1 MQMKNMKFI
10 ALFLILMIPWGTM
23 AGKRQINMAD
33 LGVTPQT
40 PDCTP
45 AIVKCLQECKDD
57 KNITML
63 FEKGTYHFFPDF
75 GKDKYCF
82 VSNNDEGL
90 KRTIFLLEQ
99 VQNMTIDG
107 QGSNF
112 IFHGF
117 SNPFVIYDSKNV
129 TFKNFSIDYVRPFHS
144 EAIIIQNNPDGID
157 VMIPKSFPYKIN
169 NGTLVFTD
177 GRSKEERQTTVS
189 REIVYPY
196 GSLLEFDTNKRETAF
211 MARDYYLGNT
221 PLVAK
226 DLGNRKVR
234 LFLKDLR
241 GTVGNTLVF
250 ASANRNYPGFTVSDS
265 ENLRFENITIFH
277 SGGMGIVGQRTHN
290 VTVESCKVTPSNGRM
305 ISCTADATHF
315 SNCTGK
321 IELSHCIFENQ
332 MDDATNIH
340 GIYVQI
346 ARQIAPN
353 EVLVQLKHTQ
363 QLGFEFLQKG
373 VPVEF
378 VQGLSL
384 ITKGNA
390 VVLEA
395 ERINKDFTRVK
406 LSEPLPE
413 GIKVGDAI
421 GELRKFPAIHI
432 HDNYIG
438 KNRAR
443 GMLLNCRGK
452 TIVENNIFHS
462 PGAAILFEGD
472 ANFWFEQGGVNDCT
486 IRNNVFDNCLFGVW
500 GEAII
505 DVQAGI
511 KEQRDVSRYNKN
523 IKVYNNTFRVFDDVY
538 LLHAYGVE
546 NMEWK
551 NNKRVMTNDY
561 PSVRQR
567 DSLYKI
573 EYCDDIKISEP

>member
-1 MQMKNMKFI
+1 M
-10 ALFLILMIPWGTM
+10 
-23 AGKRQINMAD
+23 
-33 LGVTPQT
+33 
-40 PDCTP
+40 
-45 AIVKCLQECKDD
+45 
-57 KNITML
+57 
-63 FEKGTYHFFPDF
+63 
-75 GKDKYCF
+75 
-82 VSNNDEGL
+82 
-90 KRTIFLLEQ
+90 
-99 VQNMTIDG
+99 
-107 QGSNF
+107 
-112 IFHGF
+112 
-117 SNPFVIYDSKNV
+117 
-129 TFKNFSIDYVRPFHS
+129 
-144 EAIIIQNNPDGID
+144 
-157 VMIPKSFPYKIN
+157 
-169 NGTLVFTD
+169 
-177 GRSKEERQTTVS
+177 
-189 REIVYPY
+189 
-196 GSLLEFDTNKRETAF
+196 
-211 MARDYYLGNT
+211 
-221 PLVAK
+221 
-226 DLGNRKVR
+226 
-234 LFLKDLR
+234 
-241 GTVGNTLVF
+241 
-250 ASANRNYPGFTVSDS
+250 
-265 ENLRFENITIFH
+265 
-277 SGGMGIVGQRTHN
+277 
-290 VTVESCKVTPSNGRM
+290 
-305 ISCTADATHF
+305 
-315 SNCTGK
+315 
-321 IELSHCIFENQ
+321 
-332 MDDATNIH
+332 
-340 GIYVQI
+340 
-346 ARQIAPN
+346 
-353 EVLVQLKHTQ
+353 
-363 QLGFEFLQKG
+363 
-373 VPVEF
+373 
-378 VQGLSL
+378 SL

-573 EYCDDIKISEP
+573 EYCDGIKISEP